1 MKVKKSAIPKS
12 SLIENYL
19 PADYS
24 DVYACEVYSEKE
36 ITSDN
41 VMVGFWTDSPAW
53 INALFK
59 LRDFLVKFV
68 GLKSSGGNSLE
79 EFEKC
84 IRSGGTY
91 RFISVPAKN
100 SNETVLLLSDKH
112 LDAYMSV
119 HVESREKNK
128 TISAITLV
136 HFKNRLGRVYFFMIR
151 PFHSLVVKSM
161 LKRSLKNCLIFD
173 AYKQR

>member
-1 MKVKKSAIPKS
+1 MKVKKSAIPQG

-24 DVYACEVYSEKE
+24 DVYACTVYSEKE
-36 ITSDN
+36 ITSDDI
-41 VMVGFWTDSPAW
+41 MVGFWTDSPAW

-68 GLKSSGGNSLE
+68 GLKGSGGSNLD

-119 HVESREKNK
+119 HIENREKDK

-161 LKRSLKNCLIFD
+161 LKRALVKLPYI
-173 AYKQR
+173 